1 MSSIC
6 KDLRLNPRVHSC
18 FTCPAWV
25 SFFCWVS
32 NRSLVNPRRLCE
44 PQTTLQF
51 FFVFFLLC
59 TVIWNWRSSMTEF
72 VSWRLCLIVFK
83 MFSDRSGI
91 RTHAHTRVLE
101 FSTVEFLE
109 PGVLDR
115 SAILPG
121 FRQHILSFDV
131 WPFHWV
137 NFPTQRCN
145 LLSGLCHPF
154 QKICVSTH
162 A

>member
-1 MSSIC
+1 MLHMSHLGI
-6 KDLRLNPRVHSC
+6 
-18 FTCPAWV
+18 
-25 SFFCWVS
+25 FFSWVS

-44 PQTTLQF
+44 PQTTLRFFLF
-51 FFVFFLLC
+51 FFCFAL
-59 TVIWNWRSSMTEF
+59 SSGIDVPVWQNLSF
-72 VSWRLCLIVFK
+72 VSWMLCLIVFK
-83 MFSDRSGI
+83 TFSDRSGI

-101 FSTVEFLE
+101 FSTVELLE

-121 FRQHILSFDV
+121 FRQHIFSFDV

>member
-18 FTCPAWV
+18 FTCPVWV
-25 SFFCWVS
+25 SFFVEFQTARFS
-32 NRSLVNPRRLCE
+32 IPEDFSNPRRLCD
-44 PQTTLQF
+44 F
-51 FFVFFLLC
+51 FCFLLLF
-59 TVIWNWRSSMTEF
+59 TVTLNWRSSMTEF

-83 MFSDRSGI
+83 TFSDRSGI

-101 FSTVEFLE
+101 FSTVELLE

-115 SAILPG
+115 SGILPG
-121 FRQHILSFDV
+121 FRQHIFSFNV